1 MTDINNVV
9 IVGRSVRDVGERDYT
24 CTRSGTYC
32 LKISVAVNKS
42 EKDAAGNWQDRAS
55 FVDVTI
61 WGKMAENLRPKI
73 SKGTKMCVSGSLYQ
87 ERWTTT
93 DGKTNSRLTVVADRV
108 DIMQGTSAATPG
120 NAPSA
125 PNPAPSSSGNAP
137 SALDSYTGDLPF

>member
-9 IVGRSVRDVGERDYT
+9 IVGRSTRDIGERDYT
-24 CTRSGTYC
+24 CTRSGVYC

-87 ERWTTT
+87 ERWQGQ
-93 DGKTNSRLTVVADRV
+93 DGKTSSRLTVVADRV
-108 DIMQGTSAATPG
+108 DIMQGTPASTPG
-120 NAPSA
+120 NA
-125 PNPAPSSSGNAP
+125 PNPAPSAP
-137 SALDSYTGDLPF
+137 SAPSEAPSAFDQYTNDLPF

>member
-9 IVGRSVRDVGERDYT
+9 IVGRSTRDIGERDYT
-24 CTRSGTYC
+24 CTRSGVYC

-87 ERWTTT
+87 ERWQGQ
-93 DGKTNSRLTVVADRV
+93 DGKTVSRLTVVADRV
-108 DIMQGTSAATPG
+108 DIMQGTPAATSG
-120 NAPSA
+120 NA
-125 PNPAPSSSGNAP
+125 PNPAPSAPSKAP
-137 SALDSYTGDLPF
+137 SALDQFTDDLPF

>member
-9 IVGRSVRDVGERDYT
+9 IVGRSTRDIGERDYT
-24 CTRSGTYC
+24 YTRSGVCC

-73 SKGTKMCVSGSLYQ
+73 GKGTKMCVSGSLYQ
-87 ERWTTT
+87 ERWQGQ
-93 DGKTNSRLTVVADRV
+93 DGKTSSRLTVVADRV
-108 DIMQGTSAATPG
+108 DIMQGTPASTPS
-120 NAPSA
+120 NTQQHPTT
-125 PNPAPSSSGNAP
+125 PNPAPSDC
-137 SALDSYTGDLPF
+137 DSYTNDLPF

>member
-9 IVGRSVRDVGERDYT
+9 IVGRSTRDIGERDYT
-24 CTRSGTYC
+24 CTRSGVYC

-55 FVDVTI
+55 FIDVTI

-87 ERWTTT
+87 ERWQGQ
-93 DGKTNSRLTVVADRV
+93 DGKTSSRLTVVADRV
-108 DIMQGTSAATPG
+108 DIMQGTPAATPG
-120 NAPSA
+120 NAP
-125 PNPAPSSSGNAP
+125 NPAPSAP
-137 SALDSYTGDLPF
+137 SKAPSVFDQYTDDLPF

>member
-1 MTDINNVV
+1 V
-9 IVGRSVRDVGERDYT
+9 
-24 CTRSGTYC
+24 YC

-87 ERWTTT
+87 ERWQGQ
-93 DGKTNSRLTVVADRV
+93 DGKTSSRLTVVADRV
-108 DIMQGTSAATPG
+108 DIMQGNAG
-120 NAPSA
+120 VNAPTA
-125 PNPAPSSSGNAP
+125 PNPAPSAPSEAP
-137 SALDSYTGDLPF
+137 SAFDQYTNDLPF

>member
-9 IVGRSVRDVGERDYT
+9 IVGRSTRDIGERDYT
-24 CTRSGTYC
+24 CTRSGVYC

-42 EKDAAGNWQDRAS
+42 EKDASGNWQDRAS

-87 ERWTTT
+87 ERWQGQN
-93 DGKTNSRLTVVADRV
+93 GKTSSRLTVVADRV
-108 DIMQGTSAATPG
+108 DIMQGTPAATPG
-120 NAPSA
+120 NAP
-125 PNPAPSSSGNAP
+125 NPAPSEAP
-137 SALDSYTGDLPF
+137 SAFDQYTDDLPF